1 MGQSCLTHETFII
14 KAYGTKRGN
23 LTLRAK
29 TLTPDLWQ
37 SGASHGDD
45 VLLPLRQ
52 DDDII
57 DGPLVVALA
66 GVERLPPAEPGG
78 RSLGG
83 QRKLVVDE
91 AEKIEEGNKFTIT
104 STSCRPKQNPLTV
117 LTAAW

>member
-1 MGQSCLTHETFII
+1 MAATRLAHQTLKI
-14 KAYGTKRGN
+14 KLYITEQ
-23 LTLRAK
+23 AK

-37 SGASHGDD
+37 SRTGHGND

-91 AEKIEEGNKFTIT
+91 AERKDEGNPCNKFTT
-104 STSCRPKQNPLTV
+104 LSKSCRPKQNQLTV

>member
-1 MGQSCLTHETFII
+1 MLQTLKI
-14 KAYGTKRGN
+14 KVYSIN
-23 LTLRAK
+23 VTLRAK

-37 SGASHGDD
+37 SGTSHGDD

-91 AEKIEEGNKFTIT
+91 AERNKKG
-104 STSCRPKQNPLTV
+104 REPME
-117 LTAAW
+117 

>member
-1 MGQSCLTHETFII
+1 M
-14 KAYGTKRGN
+14 
-23 LTLRAK
+23 
-29 TLTPDLWQ
+29 TPDLWQ
-37 SGASHGDD
+37 SGTSHGDD

-83 QRKLVVDE
+83 QRKLVVNK
-91 AEKIEEGNKFTIT
+91 AEKKQEGNPWNKLATT
-104 STSCRPKQNPLTV
+104 SKSCGAKEKQQTV
-117 LTAAW
+117 LTVAW